1 MLSLP
6 DFKQKQIVFV
16 FISYGE
22 KFSFKND
29 NIIVKDSEGK
39 IRHQSTCYKLF
50 ALYIVGHVTVT
61 SGLLQRSERFGFTLI
76 FMSHHLRVYGIW
88 RSHTEGNFLLREK
101 QYRYSSLD
109 IATHIIKNKI
119 ENQNHLLRKV
129 RNKDHSIRQSIERL
143 DIFKENLNAN
153 QFGVL

>member
-22 KFSFKND
+22 KLSFKND

-61 SGLLQRSERFGFTLI
+61 SGLLQRSERFGFTLV

-88 RSHTEGNFLLREK
+88 IS
-101 QYRYSSLD
+101 Y
-109 IATHIIKNKI
+109 
-119 ENQNHLLRKV
+119 
-129 RNKDHSIRQSIERL
+129 
-143 DIFKENLNAN
+143 
-153 QFGVL
+153 